1 MNQKDFTSERTS
13 LAKVQ
18 QEFEAWRNTRTK
30 RTTIPE
36 YLWQA
41 AVDLSPHYSLTKIS
55 RTLSVDYRLLKE
67 RVHGSGCSG
76 THPGEEAGGYTFVEL
91 GMGEMESNR
100 ECVVELQDAEG
111 SWMRVQVKGKVDVVQ
126 LLKSFWYKGR

>member
-1 MNQKDFTSERTS
+1 MNQDDFTSERTS

-55 RTLSVDYRLLKE
+55 RTLSVDYRFTADNP
-67 RVHGSGCSG
+67 RVVWENTNMASHFSS
-76 THPGEEAGGYTFVEL
+76 FVYIDHL
-91 GMGEMESNR
+91 
-100 ECVVELQDAEG
+100 D
-111 SWMRVQVKGKVDVVQ
+111 
-126 LLKSFWYKGR
+126 F